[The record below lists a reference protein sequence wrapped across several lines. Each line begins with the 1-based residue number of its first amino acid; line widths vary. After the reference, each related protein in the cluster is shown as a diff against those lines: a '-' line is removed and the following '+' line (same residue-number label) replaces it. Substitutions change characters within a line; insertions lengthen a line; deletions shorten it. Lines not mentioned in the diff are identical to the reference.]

1 MLRKRIYYSD
11 NEITD
16 NLYTS
21 GLEWMLQENNNEY
34 IGLYHRYL
42 TGEVF
47 TEATWNPNLSQKL
60 IPYETKDSK
69 TYIYTKLKPDIITK
83 YVNANAIYVNIT
95 AEDRKTG
102 YIYRYFIKRYDH
114 KQAIETSEAD
124 YQKWLS
130 SDIDPVLY
138 QSVKI
143 KWIITGQKQTT
154 DINGIK
160 TIGVYEQNSETIK
173 NTEITMPGI
182 SATLSNPLQYYSDTD
197 FIVPKDINQ

>member
-21 GLEWMLQENNNEY
+21 GLEWMLQENNTEY
-34 IGLYHRYL
+34 IGLYHQYL

-47 TEATWNPNLSQKL
+47 TEATWNPSLSQKL

-69 TYIYTKLKPDIITK
+69 TYIYTKLKPDIVTK

-95 AEDRKTG
+95 AEDRKAG
-102 YIYRYFIKRYDH
+102 YIYRYFIKRYDQ
-114 KQAIETSEAD
+114 KQATETSEAD

-173 NTEITMPGI
+173 NTEVTIPGI

-197 FIVPKDINQ
+197 FIVPNDINE

>member
-1 MLRKRIYYSD
+1 MLRKQIYYSD

-21 GLEWMLQENNNEY
+21 GLEWMLQENNSEY

-47 TEATWNPNLSQKL
+47 TEATWNPVLSQKL

-69 TYIYTKLKPDIITK
+69 TYVYTKLKPNIATK
-83 YVNANAIYVNIT
+83 YVNANSAYPTIT
-95 AEDRKTG
+95 NDDRKAG
-102 YIYRYFIKRYDH
+102 FIYRYFIKRYDS
-114 KQAIETSEAD
+114 KFATEILDAD
-124 YQKWLS
+124 YQKWLN

-138 QSVKI
+138 QAIKI
-143 KWIITGQKQTT
+143 KWIITGPKQTI

-160 TIGVYEQNSETIK
+160 TIGVYEQNLQIIKISEQ
-173 NTEITMPGI
+173 TMPGI
-182 SATLSNPLQYYSDTD
+182 SATLTNPVQYYSDTD
-197 FIVPKDINQ
+197 FIAPPDINT

>member
-21 GLEWMLQENNNEY
+21 GLEWMLQENNTEY
-34 IGLYHRYL
+34 IGLYHQYL

-197 FIVPKDINQ
+197 FIVPTDINQ